1 MSRQIIYIHEQLD
14 KGRCHGLS
22 QDSKQALFFRKP
34 EIELHPTDR
43 QAAHL
48 AEREM

>member
-1 MSRQIIYIHEQLD
+1 MAYLRIRNKLF
-14 KGRCHGLS
+14 
-22 QDSKQALFFRKP
+22 FFRKP